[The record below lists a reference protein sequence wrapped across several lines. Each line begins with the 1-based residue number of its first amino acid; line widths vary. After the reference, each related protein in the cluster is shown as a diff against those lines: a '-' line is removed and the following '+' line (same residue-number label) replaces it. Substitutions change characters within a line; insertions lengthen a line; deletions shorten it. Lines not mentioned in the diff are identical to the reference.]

1 MTKNLSYCIVMLAG
15 LMIVAL
21 RVVTYQT
28 SPIRDA
34 LNLHS
39 SDPILVALNV
49 VQLILLLTMVTIVL
63 FVSRKQDNGR

>member
-1 MTKNLSYCIVMLAG
+1 MLAG